1 MTEKFVGR
9 VHLLVTLMIVK
20 VIFTTYDI
28 IGVLYIYIY
37 ALQMSWVDVMYNK
50 FMAVSG
56 NKLPS
61 LAKCK
66 LAMPACFATHPNTRV
81 ILDCTEVVYH

>member
-9 VHLLVTLMIVK
+9 VHLLVTIMIVK

-37 ALQMSWVDVMYNK
+37 I
-50 FMAVSG
+50 
-56 NKLPS
+56 
-61 LAKCK
+61 
-66 LAMPACFATHPNTRV
+66 CFAD
-81 ILDCTEVVYH
+81 I

>member
-9 VHLLVTLMIVK
+9 VHLLVNIMIVN

-37 ALQMSWVDVMYNK
+37 IIYIYALQICRYLK
-50 FMAVSG
+50 RPYRTYGRAG
-56 NKLPS
+56 
-61 LAKCK
+61 
-66 LAMPACFATHPNTRV
+66 
-81 ILDCTEVVYH
+81 

>member
-9 VHLLVTLMIVK
+9 VHLLVTIMIVK

-37 ALQMSWVDVMYNK
+37 IYALHLKRPYRTYGR
-50 FMAVSG
+50 AG
-56 NKLPS
+56 
-61 LAKCK
+61 
-66 LAMPACFATHPNTRV
+66 
-81 ILDCTEVVYH
+81 

>member
-9 VHLLVTLMIVK
+9 VHLLVNIMIVK

-37 ALQMSWVDVMYNK
+37 MLCRSVD
-50 FMAVSG
+50 
-56 NKLPS
+56 
-61 LAKCK
+61 
-66 LAMPACFATHPNTRV
+66 
-81 ILDCTEVVYH
+81 I